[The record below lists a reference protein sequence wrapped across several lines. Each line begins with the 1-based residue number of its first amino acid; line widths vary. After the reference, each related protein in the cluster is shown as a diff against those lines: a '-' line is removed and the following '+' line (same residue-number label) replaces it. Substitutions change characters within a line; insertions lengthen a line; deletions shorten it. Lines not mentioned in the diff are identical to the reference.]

1 MQIDVFFFGK
11 WPRYKTLE
19 NPQCPLIPDN
29 GHLEGHYHLQNL
41 LERCLKNCL
50 ANEWH
55 FQKMLCRWLEEPSG
69 SPSTV
74 SVRPSLKPAEKGAI
88 VSCVMFL
95 FCYYVLCCVPLKC
108 FPYVLCVSFHFLP
121 RCVISWPFSFFF
133 FFPWIITPFV
143 SCVSPEPVPS
153 SVSLCWTLLLVV
165 IFGVRFLCCY
175 FVSSIQSILGFWF
188 TWLLET
194 EQFALLSMK
203 YTLQGLH
210 SNVRTPKIFW

>member
-29 GHLEGHYHLQNL
+29 GHFEGHYHLQNL

-108 FPYVLCVSFHFLP
+108 FPYVFLF
-121 RCVISWPFSFFF
+121 ISSRGVWFPDLFLFFF
-133 FFPWIITPFV
+133 
-143 SCVSPEPVPS
+143 SSRGLSP
-153 SVSLCWTLLLVV
+153 
-165 IFGVRFLCCY
+165 
-175 FVSSIQSILGFWF
+175 
-188 TWLLET
+188 
-194 EQFALLSMK
+194 LLSPAFH
-203 YTLQGLH
+203 LSLFPPA
-210 SNVRTPKIFW
+210 SPCAERCFWL